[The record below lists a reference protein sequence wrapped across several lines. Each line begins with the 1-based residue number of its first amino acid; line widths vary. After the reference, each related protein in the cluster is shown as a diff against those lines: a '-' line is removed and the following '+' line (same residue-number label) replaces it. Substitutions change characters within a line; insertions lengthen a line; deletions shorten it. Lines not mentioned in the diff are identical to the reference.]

1 MKAILITEAD
11 RKQIVL
17 TPETEF
23 EEKIFKMFGEGSKD
37 AKIYLGGYYRCQGG
51 WTRQG
56 EKDSLLVVFDE
67 QEIQPKG

>member
-1 MKAILITEAD
+1 M
-11 RKQIVL
+11 

-23 EEKIFKMFGEGSKD
+23 EKSIITMFGEGSKD

-56 EKDSLLVVFDE
+56 EPDSLLVVFDDKDE
-67 QEIQPKG
+67 TTKG